1 MFKRSF
7 ISIFKNKTRTIIL
20 AVLLFVVA
28 NLVLASI
35 SIKSATEEAMDL
47 ARISL
52 GPEITL
58 TTNRTELT
66 DFIRSYRD
74 TYGTRPSSEIIN
86 EMLLPIE
93 STLAFDLA
101 SSEYVI
107 DFNFSSTLNAT
118 PVDFSGLIAVDTL
131 DTVGD
136 VKINLTGTYNPY
148 LLDQFGDYGTYE
160 LTVDSSGFT
169 GDQSNVIVIT
179 ESLAYLN
186 NLALGDSITL
196 TYTDAIT
203 MVSYTITPTIVGF
216 FNDTST
222 LISSSSKISENEM
235 YLPLVDLLALQGLTE
250 EDAFTITTAKYYL
263 DDPLNINDF
272 VVDATSS
279 YTEISSGQLTFN
291 DVNYDAIVEP
301 IQNVSDFADIFL
313 ISVSIGS
320 VVILSLLIFNAL
332 KDRKYEIGVLLSL
345 GEEKIKII
353 MQYIVELLVIASMVF
368 LLSAF
373 SSNFIS
379 AQVGDMLIQNE
390 ITELD
395 EQTSETTQTPKGGG
409 GSLSIVTLENLEYV
423 DELNVNVTFNDFI
436 ITLGI
441 GFAIII
447 VSSAIPSFYITR
459 YNPKTILSSRN

>member
-1 MFKRSF
+1 
-7 ISIFKNKTRTIIL
+7 
-20 AVLLFVVA
+20 
-28 NLVLASI
+28 
-35 SIKSATEEAMDL
+35 
-47 ARISL
+47 
-52 GPEITL
+52 
-58 TTNRTELT
+58 
-66 DFIRSYRD
+66 
-74 TYGTRPSSEIIN
+74 
-86 EMLLPIE
+86 
-93 STLAFDLA
+93 
-101 SSEYVI
+101 
-107 DFNFSSTLNAT
+107 
-118 PVDFSGLIAVDTL
+118 
-131 DTVGD
+131 
-136 VKINLTGTYNPY
+136 
-148 LLDQFGDYGTYE
+148 
-160 LTVDSSGFT
+160 
-169 GDQSNVIVIT
+169 
-179 ESLAYLN
+179 
-186 NLALGDSITL
+186 
-196 TYTDAIT
+196 

-250 EDAFTITTAKYYL
+250 EDVFTITTAKYYL

-379 AQVGDMLIQNE
+379 AQVGAILIQNE

-395 EQTSETTQTPKGGG
+395 EQNSETTQAPKGVG
-409 GSLSIVTLENLEYV
+409 GSLSIVSLENLEYV